1 MTTYSFQGF
10 RRVTESLGEISLFY
24 VVYMTIFRSK
34 EINKLFPL
42 TAYMAS
48 RETESGGGQNH
59 ATTVF
64 KNLY

>member
-1 MTTYSFQGF
+1 
-10 RRVTESLGEISLFY
+10 
-24 VVYMTIFRSK
+24 MTIFPSK